1 VSLLETPSSY
11 LQIAIASLV
20 FSLVG
25 LTAGVF
31 LLMISGLIDMSQ
43 LPNAAAGFGIV
54 PLTIGFGFFA
64 LLLLW
69 WRNTLGYISGIV
81 AGILFLVN
89 GIFSTSDAFTVDVM
103 PVGMAILG
111 IPMVI
116 FSLILIAT
124 SYLAWRE

>member
-1 VSLLETPSSY
+1 
-11 LQIAIASLV
+11 
-20 FSLVG
+20 
-25 LTAGVF
+25 
-31 LLMISGLIDMSQ
+31 
-43 LPNAAAGFGIV
+43 
-54 PLTIGFGFFA
+54 
-64 LLLLW
+64 
-69 WRNTLGYISGIV
+69 
-81 AGILFLVN
+81 VN

>member
-1 VSLLETPSSY
+1 METPSSY

-31 LLMISGLIDMSQ
+31 LLVQSGVYDFTQ
-43 LPNAAAGFGIV
+43 HPNFAAGFDIV
-54 PLTIGFGFFA
+54 PLTIGFAFFA
-64 LLLLW
+64 LLLMW

-89 GIFSTSDAFTVDVM
+89 GIGSTTDALTLEGF

>member
-1 VSLLETPSSY
+1 
-11 LQIAIASLV
+11 
-20 FSLVG
+20 
-25 LTAGVF
+25 
-31 LLMISGLIDMSQ
+31 MISGLIDMSQ

-54 PLTIGFGFFA
+54 PLTIGFGSFA

-89 GIFSTSDAFTVDVM
+89 GIFSTSDAFTVEMM

-111 IPMVI
+111 IPLVI